1 MNKKVLV
8 ITDSLGLPRPEPE
21 LLMDEDCWSHKIA
34 KLDGIDVYHYMRGGY
49 STKKLAKELKG
60 YLSGYKPDIILLQI
74 GIVDCAPRALG
85 SLELKLIS
93 KIPVIS
99 KWIHFLVKKY
109 RAEIIRRRKITYVP
123 PSKFEKNLT
132 KFKQHFEGA
141 DIFALPI
148 APANKSYIAHSPGI
162 EKNIVDYNE
171 ILKRLFTEL
180 NPYEN
185 TDPERIFMI
194 DNHHL
199 NKYGHLV
206 VYERVANFLDTL
218 IQSKKPDTL

>member
-1 MNKKVLV
+1 MNKKLLV
-8 ITDSLGLPRPEPE
+8 ITDSLGLPRPVPE
-21 LLMDEDCWSHKIA
+21 LLLDEDCWSHKLSR
-34 KLDGIDVYHYMRGGY
+34 LDGFDVYHYMRGGY
-49 STKKLAKELKG
+49 STKKLSKELTG
-60 YLSGYKPDIILLQI
+60 YLSGYKPDVILLQI

-85 SLELKLIS
+85 SLELKLTS

-109 RAEIIRRRKITYVP
+109 RAEIIKRRKITYVP

-132 KFKQHFEGA
+132 EFKQHFA
-141 DIFALPI
+141 DAHIFAVPI

-162 EKNIVDYNE
+162 EKNIVDYND
-171 ILKRLFTEL
+171 ILQRLFTIV

-185 TDPERIFMI
+185 IDVERIFMV

-206 VYERVANFLDTL
+206 LFDCVSDFLNKLD
-218 IQSKKPDTL
+218 QSKT